1 MSVIGMDL
9 GVCGVFVPG
18 GYCEG
23 RLIVDRE
30 SGGMLEAV
38 CSACGQV
45 AARPMV
51 RLRNEPR
58 PESEPEPEPE
68 REQMAF

>member
-1 MSVIGMDL
+1 MTAIGTDL
-9 GVCGVFVPG
+9 GRCGAFVAD
-18 GYCEG
+18 GYCDG
-23 RLIVDRE
+23 RLVVDRE
-30 SGGMLEAV
+30 SGGVLEAV

-51 RLRNEPR
+51 RLRDER
-58 PESEPEPEPE
+58 KPEPIE